1 MIRRI
6 LLMAITASLGLVAYY
21 LSRFWDFR
29 FWDREGLFGV
39 EALRPQGGLLARWL
53 RGSDFAPFELM
64 IWVAG
69 VFVALTLLQWIFD
82 RLSPNKDS
90 SHE

>member
-6 LLMAITASLGLVAYY
+6 VLMLITGVLGLIAYY

-29 FWDREGLFGV
+29 LWDRDGLLGI

-53 RGSDFAPFELM
+53 RGSDLAPFELM
-64 IWVAG
+64 IWVLG
-69 VFVALTLLQWIFD
+69 VFLALSVLQWIFD
-82 RLSPNKDS
+82 RVSPNKDG
-90 SHE
+90 HDE